1 MSKLYSFGCSFTS
14 IKWKDWCIAK
24 YGYPDNHLYTELLS
38 HKLGLELID
47 SSYEARGNNSIL
59 LDFASTKFEDNSVVI
74 LQLTGFSRYEFINFH
89 SDIKENETWYL
100 DKNIIG
106 PITSASIR
114 FGEGGDRFFS
124 LEDTKTYFDFV
135 LSFEKL
141 FLINDLYNATKLIS
155 KFEKEYPT
163 CKFILTT
170 IENVKNPIFN
180 VVEDFYKK
188 RKDIIDRIDYNGF
201 YEYNINFTWEKYCEE
216 HGIENDFMKT
226 DKHLNQLGNTI
237 VYEKILSKLEGYAS
251 LI

>member
-1 MSKLYSFGCSFTS
+1 LPKLYSFGCSFTS
-14 IKWKDWCIAK
+14 LKWKNWCVSK
-24 YGYPDNHLYTELLS
+24 HGYPEYELYTETLS
-38 HKLGLELID
+38 NKLGLELID

-59 LDFASTKFEDNSVVI
+59 LDFASTKFEDNSVII

-89 SDIKENETWYL
+89 SKIKENETWYL

-170 IENVKNPIFN
+170 IENVENPIFN
-180 VVEDFYKK
+180 VVEDFYEK
-188 RKDIIDRIDYNGF
+188 RRDIIDRIDYNGF
-201 YEYNINFTWEKYCEE
+201 YEYNIDLTWEKYCEE

-251 LI
+251 L